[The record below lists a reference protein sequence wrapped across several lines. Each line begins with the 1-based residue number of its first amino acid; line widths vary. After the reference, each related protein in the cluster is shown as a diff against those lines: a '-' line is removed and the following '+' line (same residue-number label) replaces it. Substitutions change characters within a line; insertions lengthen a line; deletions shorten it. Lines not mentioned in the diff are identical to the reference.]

1 MRENKIDFI
10 KNFKKVIIVYAVI
23 FLAGIVFMFIP
34 GFGVKLDINFSG
46 GTKIA
51 YSYTGDVK
59 DADIEAAVKEVIKK
73 SFTVSKSTSLTG
85 DTKTF
90 EISLVGKCMQEA

>member
-1 MRENKIDFI
+1 MRNNKIDFN
-10 KNFKKVIIVYAVI
+10 KNFKKVLIIYAAI

-51 YSYTGDVK
+51 YS
-59 DADIEAAVKEVIKK
+59 
-73 SFTVSKSTSLTG
+73 
-85 DTKTF
+85 
-90 EISLVGKCMQEA
+90 IS